1 VKVRTPAAQ
10 LAAVRRH
17 ISDVLLTG
25 EKQMNQYAF
34 FYFMKDDSQRI
45 RDTAP
50 RHADYW
56 KTLAPPDYMG
66 GPFADRSGGLIT
78 FSAPDEAEAERV
90 VSEDPFVIADVLTQ
104 SWLKPWD
111 VS

>member
-1 VKVRTPAAQ
+1 
-10 LAAVRRH
+10 
-17 ISDVLLTG
+17 LTG

-34 FYFMKDDSQRI
+34 FYFMKDDPQRI
-45 RDTAP
+45 RDNAP

-56 KTLAPPDYMG
+56 KTLAPPDYKG
-66 GPFADRSGGLIT
+66 GPFGDRSGGLIT
-78 FSAPDEAEAERV
+78 FSAPDEAEAERM
-90 VSEDPFVIADVLTQ
+90 VSEDPFVTADVLAE